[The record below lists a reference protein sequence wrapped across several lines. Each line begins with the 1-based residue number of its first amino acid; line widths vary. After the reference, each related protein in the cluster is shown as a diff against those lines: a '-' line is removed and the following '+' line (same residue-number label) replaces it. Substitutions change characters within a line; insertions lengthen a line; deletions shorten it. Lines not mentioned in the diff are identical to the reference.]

1 MPPPRPTT
9 TILSLSLWVLVS
21 PSFWLHLCYM
31 KFVMPSC
38 LQLFGKSPHA
48 KLSSLSTIVHRSQLT
63 RFAAAFVDR
72 ELKCTV
78 FTYWN
83 NPPWGCF
90 LRSFK
95 RPEEWDSALKR
106 RLSSTSGYSLPT
118 HHQSGRQLLNFFGG
132 FVSILFSF
140 LFSTLPCSH
149 HVYDARVPILG
160 FVWEVHCLLTG
171 VEEMST
177 EESVGILC
185 HANSCPGFRGVL
197 KQRLLLFL
205 ETLFKKSCGH
215 QYKACG
221 FYLEREL

>member
-1 MPPPRPTT
+1 
-9 TILSLSLWVLVS
+9 
-21 PSFWLHLCYM
+21 M

-118 HHQSGRQLLNFFGG
+118 HHQSG
-132 FVSILFSF
+132 
-140 LFSTLPCSH
+140 
-149 HVYDARVPILG
+149 
-160 FVWEVHCLLTG
+160 

-197 KQRLLLFL
+197 KQRYSDFIVNEVDPLGNVIHLTNINAPVEVILSVYLFL
-205 ETLFKKSCGH
+205 NFSWFHSYPCYFLTVSFFS
-215 QYKACG
+215 YTFSSG
-221 FYLEREL
+221 FNCLKCREDSSFVSSMQNLLRYTHTHTKQPRKM

>member
-1 MPPPRPTT
+1 VVGGGGGGPPRRGAAHGACPGRPVPVRGHRLRPEILPRDRLPSAPSLPTP
-9 TILSLSLWVLVS
+9 LSLSLRVS

-83 NPPWGCF
+83 NPSWGCF

-140 LFSTLPCSH
+140 FVSTLPCSH
-149 HVYDARVPILG
+149 HVYLY
-160 FVWEVHCLLTG
+160 W
-171 VEEMST
+171 
-177 EESVGILC
+177 
-185 HANSCPGFRGVL
+185 VL
-197 KQRLLLFL
+197 SEKCIVF
-205 ETLFKKSCGH
+205 
-215 QYKACG
+215 
-221 FYLEREL
+221 